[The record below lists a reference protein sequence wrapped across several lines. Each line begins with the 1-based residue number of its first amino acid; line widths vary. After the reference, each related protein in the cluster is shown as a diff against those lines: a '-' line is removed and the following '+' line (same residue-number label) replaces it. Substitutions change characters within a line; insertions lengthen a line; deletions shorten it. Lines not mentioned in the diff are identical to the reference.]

1 MKCPQQESK
10 LWNERWYATAWSHR
24 VLWHHIQSTSHH
36 QHHHCWCYTLNEYLV
51 CLEFNFETPLSTQ
64 NAKPPCL
71 FFKSIHYTHLHI
83 SNNWPLSITPRYFG
97 GFIDY
102 SELLWFSHNIMTL
115 SSFNQNVR
123 ISMEI
128 KNNYKRFSYNRLNIS
143 KTCESVDQALNL
155 EL

>member
-10 LWNERWYATAWSHR
+10 RWNERWYATTWSHR

-36 QHHHCWCYTLNEYLV
+36 QHHHCWCDTLNEYLV

-83 SNNWPLSITPRYFG
+83 SNNWPLSIASRYLWG
-97 GFIDY
+97 CIDFVKHN
-102 SELLWFSHNIMTL
+102 LLIEHNRMLLEIH
-115 SSFNQNVR
+115 QNHETKNYVFRIR
-123 ISMEI
+123 IS
-128 KNNYKRFSYNRLNIS
+128 N
-143 KTCESVDQALNL
+143 
-155 EL
+155 

>member
-1 MKCPQQESK
+1 MYFQRKKREVHNFHILIHHQYSTSYGYISIMKCPQQESK

-36 QHHHCWCYTLNEYLV
+36 QHHHCWCYTLNEYFV

-83 SNNWPLSITPRYFG
+83 SNNWPLSINPRYFG
-97 GFIDY
+97 GFIG
-102 SELLWFSHNIMTL
+102 LFRIIMIFT
-115 SSFNQNVR
+115 
-123 ISMEI
+123 
-128 KNNYKRFSYNRLNIS
+128 
-143 KTCESVDQALNL
+143 
-155 EL
+155 